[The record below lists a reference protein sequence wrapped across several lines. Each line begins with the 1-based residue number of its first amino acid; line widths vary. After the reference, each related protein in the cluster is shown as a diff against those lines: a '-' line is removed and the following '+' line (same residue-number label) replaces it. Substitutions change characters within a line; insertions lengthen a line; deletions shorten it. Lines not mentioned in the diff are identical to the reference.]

1 MHNVEQLQAWLKEQE
16 LAGIVIYSSDEFQNE
31 YTPPSGRR
39 LNWATGFS
47 GSVGQAV
54 VLQNSAAVFVDG
66 RYTVQAHQQVD
77 PERFTVESL
86 VSGAVP
92 AWLKGQVQ
100 ADQKIALDPKL
111 HTGAEVAALS
121 EALAGVAASLVEL
134 EFNPVDELWKDQPAP
149 EREAVEIY
157 ALHYAGV
164 SSIEKRLAL
173 AETLKEQGLSA
184 YMLTAP
190 EELAWLLNI
199 RGQDLPATPVC
210 LSYALMEASGD
221 IYWFLDESRIS
232 EAQRQQ
238 LDEGITLVKP
248 DDLESFLIRQSFSG
262 PVAINP
268 ARTPWHIHKI
278 LAALVGVAPTNVLE
292 VSKACKNEVELEG
305 ARNAQHIDGIA
316 MIKFLAWIESSVP
329 QFQVTE
335 LDVVEKVTEFR
346 QASTA
351 FDCISFTPIS
361 ASGPNAALAHYSVT
375 AESNRVINN
384 SNMFLLDSGGQYK
397 GGTTDITRTLSLG
410 EATDFQKKCFTLVL
424 KGHIALAKARFPQ
437 GTTGAHL
444 DAFARQYLWQ
454 EGLDYAHGTGHGVG
468 SYLSVHE
475 GPTSISKRPIAE
487 ALRPGMIMSN
497 EPGYYLEGEFGIRI
511 ENLVIVK
518 EAPQEGF
525 LEFETITEVPLDP
538 GLVEVSMLSAEE
550 KNWLRDYHERI
561 AKRFSHELEGE
572 TRRWLAQKVEFFL
585 ALPE

>member
-1 MHNVEQLQAWLKEQE
+1 MHNVEQLQAWLKEQA

-31 YTPPSGRR
+31 YTPPSARR
-39 LNWATGFS
+39 LHWATGFS
-47 GSVGQAV
+47 GSVGQAL
-54 VLQNSAAVFVDG
+54 VLQNSAVLFVDG
-66 RYTVQAHQQVD
+66 RYTVQAHQQIN
-77 PERFTVESL
+77 PEQFTVESL
-86 VSGAVP
+86 VPGAVP
-92 AWLKGQVQ
+92 DWLKAHLEAG
-100 ADQKIALDPKL
+100 QKIALDPRL
-111 HTGAEVAALS
+111 HTGAEVAALTA
-121 EALAGVAASLVEL
+121 ALGGLEASLVEL
-134 EFNPVDELWKDQPAP
+134 EFNPVDELWKDRPAP

-164 SSIEKRLAL
+164 SSIEKRLSLGEAL
-173 AETLKEQGLSA
+173 QAQGLSA

-199 RGQDLPATPVC
+199 RGKDLPATPVC
-210 LSYALMEASGD
+210 LSYALVEASGD
-221 IYWFLDESRIS
+221 VYWFLDESRIS

-238 LDEGITLVKP
+238 LDGGITLVKP
-248 DDLESFLIRQSFSG
+248 DDLESFLNRQSFSG

-268 ARTPWHIHKI
+268 ARTPWHINKT

-292 VSKACKNEVELEG
+292 VSKACKNDVELEG

-316 MIKFLAWIESSVP
+316 MINFLAWIENSVP

-410 EATDFQKKCFTLVL
+410 EATEFQKKCFTLVL
-424 KGHIALAKARFPQ
+424 KGHIALAKARFPK

-518 EAPQEGF
+518 EASQEGF

-538 GLVEVSMLSAEE
+538 GLVEVSMLSADE
-550 KNWLRDYHERI
+550 KVWLRRYHERI
-561 AKRFSHELEGE
+561 AKRFAHELAGE

>member
-1 MHNVEQLQAWLKEQE
+1 MHNVDRLQAWLKDQG

-31 YTPPSGRR
+31 YTPPSARR
-39 LNWATGFS
+39 LHWVTGFS
-47 GSVGQAV
+47 GSVGQTV
-54 VLQNSAAVFVDG
+54 VLQNSATVFVDG
-66 RYTVQAHQQVD
+66 RYTVQAKQQVD
-77 PERFTVESL
+77 LDKFSVLPL
-86 VSGAVP
+86 VPDAVP
-92 AWLKGQVQ
+92 AWLKTQVG
-100 ADQKIALDPKL
+100 DGQKIAIDPRL

-121 EALAGVAASLVEL
+121 AVLDAAGVSLTEL
-134 EFNPVDELWKDQPAP
+134 ESNPVDELWEDRPLP
-149 EREAVEIY
+149 EREAMEIY
-157 ALHYAGV
+157 GLQYAGKASV
-164 SSIEKRLAL
+164 EKRQQLGEILIA
-173 AETLKEQGLSA
+173 QGLSA

-199 RGQDLPATPVC
+199 RGKDLPATPVC
-210 LSYALMEASGD
+210 LSYALMDASGEV
-221 IYWFLDESRIS
+221 YWFLDESRIS

-248 DDLESFLIRQSFSG
+248 EDLTVFLNQHEFNG

-268 ARTPWHIHKI
+268 GRTPWHINKL
-278 LAALVGVAPTNVLE
+278 LAGIAGVAPTNVLE
-292 VSKACKNEVELEG
+292 VTKACKNTVELDG
-305 ARNAQHIDGIA
+305 ARSAQHLDGIA
-316 MIKFLAWIESSVP
+316 MINFLAWIENAVT

-335 LDVVEKVTEFR
+335 LDVAEKVTEFR
-346 QASTA
+346 AASSA
-351 FDCISFTPIS
+351 FEDISFTPIS

-410 EATDFQKKCFTLVL
+410 EASDFQKKCFTLVL
-424 KGHIALAKARFPQ
+424 KGHIALATARFPV
-437 GTTGAHL
+437 GTSGAQL
-444 DAFARQYLWQ
+444 DGFARQFLWQ

-475 GPTSISKRPIAE
+475 GPTSISKRPITE

-497 EPGYYLEGEFGIRI
+497 EPGYYLEGEFGIRV

-538 GLVEVSMLSAEE
+538 GLVEVSMLSADE
-550 KNWLRDYHERI
+550 KAWLKRYHERI
-561 AKRFSHELEGE
+561 AKRFSHDLDTE
-572 TRRWLAQKVEFFL
+572 TRRWLGQKVEFFL
-585 ALPE
+585 SLPE